1 MAFCYGIVVAARPNL
16 NLTKPNVGVTWYW
29 LWKGDHHLNHTMSC
43 TAGLV
48 PKKGEVETS

>member
-1 MAFCYGIVVAARPNL
+1 MVVAMGIVNTAQPNL
-16 NLTKPNVGVTWYW
+16 NLTEPNVGVTWYW
-29 LWKGDHHLNHTMSC
+29 LRKGDHHLNHTMSC